1 MKTIPGDNK
10 IFYIAIHPG
19 GSRSSL
25 VINSLKTKLD
35 MIFTIVSLKTD
46 TCSFTSRLLSEDSQ
60 SNRLMAFLYDRNL
73 PGKNATQFLNRE
85 EGKKSSN
92 RILPKLF
99 NGDN

>member
-1 MKTIPGDNK
+1 MVHIARRQNKFFMEINPGDNN

-46 TCSFTSRLLSEDSQ
+46 TCPFISRLLSEDSQ
-60 SNRLMAFLYDRNL
+60 SIRLKDF
-73 PGKNATQFLNRE
+73 F
-85 EGKKSSN
+85 
-92 RILPKLF
+92 I
-99 NGDN
+99 

>member
-1 MKTIPGDNK
+1 MRIIPGDNK

-35 MIFTIVSLKTD
+35 MIFTIVLLK

-73 PGKNATQFLNRE
+73 LGGITTQFSRKE
-85 EGKKSSN
+85 EGKNPLNQILQKSFDGGN
-92 RILPKLF
+92 
-99 NGDN
+99 

>member
-1 MKTIPGDNK
+1 MRIIPGDNK

-35 MIFTIVSLKTD
+35 MIFTIVLLKTD

-73 PGKNATQFLNRE
+73 LGGITTQFSRKE
-85 EGKKSSN
+85 EGKNPLNQILQKSFDGGN
-92 RILPKLF
+92 
-99 NGDN
+99 